1 MHSFKDNENTT
12 SVDNVNV
19 NIDNQEGKE
28 IEDRTGFEFENFK
41 PWMKADFSNENEE
54 DAIEN
59 FAQNWEIPE
68 DIKACYGNL
77 EEENEAETEKEIITD
92 PEEIKR
98 EIEQAEKW
106 RKRRI
111 LKRKVVD
118 VAITSGLFLAGAAF
132 VGGAIGAFTEIF
144 AEVAGNCY
152 VKEDLKAQGIEYKAV
167 SDGFEFYKDDN
178 LNYLYGTVKDKSGQE
193 WDVYYDLRGTKHG
206 KIKDPVN
213 FANAAR
219 ELEPI
224 VVERKREIPEG
235 LSR

>member
-1 MHSFKDNENTT
+1 MHNFKDYEKNSNAE
-12 SVDNVNV
+12 SD
-19 NIDNQEGKE
+19 IS
-28 IEDRTGFEFENFK
+28 IEE
-41 PWMKADFSNENEE
+41 
-54 DAIEN
+54 

-68 DIKACYGNL
+68 GVKADYGTS
-77 EEENEAETEKEIITD
+77 EEEKETEKEIITD
-92 PEEIKR
+92 PEEITR

-106 RKRRI
+106 RKRQV

-118 VAITSGLFLAGAAF
+118 AAITSGLCLAGAVF

-144 AEVAGNCY
+144 AGVAGDCY
-152 VKEDLKAQGIEYKAV
+152 VKKDLKAQGIDYQKI

-206 KIKDPVN
+206 KIRDYVN
-213 FANAAR
+213 YANAAR

-224 VVERKREIPEG
+224 VVERKREVPEE